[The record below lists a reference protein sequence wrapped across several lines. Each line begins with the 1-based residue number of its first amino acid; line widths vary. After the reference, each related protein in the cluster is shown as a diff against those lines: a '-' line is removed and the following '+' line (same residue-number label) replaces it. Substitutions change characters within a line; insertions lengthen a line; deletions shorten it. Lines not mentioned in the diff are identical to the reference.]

1 MNNDAKYHILNNFY
15 FTALKKTLLWP
26 QLVTMSWNM
35 NMYTVCFQPTCSSLS
50 HAIDGTGRNRKGC
63 SKLRLVPVTKLTIDD
78 LFYDDYEREM
88 MSHEEFS
95 FWGEEGGEGGIL
107 LQAQFLLQVSY
118 KKMKEYSKELI

>member
-50 HAIDGTGRNRKGC
+50 HEIDGTGRNRKQC
-63 SKLRLVPVTKLTIDD
+63 SKLRLVPITKLTIDD
-78 LFYDDYEREM
+78 LFYDDYKREM

-95 FWGEEGGEGGIL
+95 FGGGGGRRGGCIL
-107 LQAQFLLQVSY
+107 LKTQFLLQVSY
-118 KKMKEYSKELI
+118 KK

>member
-50 HAIDGTGRNRKGC
+50 HAIDGTGRNRKQC
-63 SKLRLVPVTKLTIDD
+63 SKLRLVPITKLTIDD
-78 LFYDDYEREM
+78 LFYDYYEREM

-95 FWGEEGGEGGIL
+95 FLEEEGGVGGSL
-107 LQAQFLLQVSY
+107 LKTQFLLQVSY
-118 KKMKEYSKELI
+118 KK